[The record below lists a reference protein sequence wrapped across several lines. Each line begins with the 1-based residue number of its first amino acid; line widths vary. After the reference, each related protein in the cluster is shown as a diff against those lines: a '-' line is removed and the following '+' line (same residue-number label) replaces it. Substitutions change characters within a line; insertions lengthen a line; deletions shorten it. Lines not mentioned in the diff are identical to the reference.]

1 MGFFFWVNFRRNRL
15 SNEEYN
21 APKEMGFVKIRMIL
35 LGLLFALFFQQFVY
49 AEEFGT
55 IKIGVNLEL
64 TGKGRSYGI
73 ASLE

>member
-1 MGFFFWVNFRRNRL
+1 M
-15 SNEEYN
+15 
-21 APKEMGFVKIRMIL
+21 KIRMIL

-73 ASLE
+73 ASLEGIQFAIAEYNGQGG

>member
-1 MGFFFWVNFRRNRL
+1 MGF
-15 SNEEYN
+15 
-21 APKEMGFVKIRMIL
+21 MKIRMIL